1 MCNVALED
9 QDKKEQE
16 KILFNVLTKK
26 LPFRGVIIKRGS
38 ENMQQIYR
46 RTPMPKY
53 DFNKVANQ
61 LYWNRTSAWVFSGKF
76 AEYFQNN
83 FSWEHLWVAAS

>member
-53 DFNKVANQ
+53 DFNEVANQ
-61 LYWNRTSAWVFSGKF
+61 LY
-76 AEYFQNN
+76 
-83 FSWEHLWVAAS
+83 

>member
-53 DFNKVANQ
+53 DFNKVMILIKLQSN
-61 LYWNRTSAWVFSGKF
+61 LLK
-76 AEYFQNN
+76 
-83 FSWEHLWVAAS
+83 